1 MQEPFP
7 AHISESA
14 ELRELSN
21 VVVADN
27 PLYISADSVYK
38 HNEE

>member
-1 MQEPFP
+1 MQEPLP

-14 ELRELSN
+14 ELRELPDA
-21 VVVADN
+21 VVADN
-27 PLYISADSVYK
+27 PLYISADAVYK